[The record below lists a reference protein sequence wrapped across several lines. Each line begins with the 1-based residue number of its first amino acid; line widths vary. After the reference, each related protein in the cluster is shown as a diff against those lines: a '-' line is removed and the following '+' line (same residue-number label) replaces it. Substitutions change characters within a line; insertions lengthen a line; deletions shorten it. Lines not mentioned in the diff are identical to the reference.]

1 MYCLL
6 KIFFFDVCQREG
18 VSNWER
24 YSWSVFKST
33 SHMLCIGYGQF
44 PPKSII
50 DLWVTYFS
58 MCTGAMC
65 FALFI
70 GNATSLIQSMDA
82 SKRSYKEKVNST
94 LCSHLQLFMF
104 ES

>member
-1 MYCLL
+1 MLFQAVNVT
-6 KIFFFDVCQREG
+6 I
-18 VSNWER
+18 WER

-44 PPKSII
+44 PPRGLI

-58 MCTGAMC
+58 MCSGAMC

-82 SKRSYKEKVNST
+82 SKRAYKEKVRT
-94 LCSHLQLFMF
+94 IYVGIFPVWL
-104 ES
+104 